1 MSATLFSIT
10 NTNTNTYYI
19 DHYFLGEYE
28 PNYDKDL
35 TASMDNSTNGQL
47 TEWDSDMIVWQTADG
62 KKPLDNPKVLMA
74 VVAFEVVG
82 PFSP

>member
-1 MSATLFSIT
+1 
-10 NTNTNTYYI
+10 
-19 DHYFLGEYE
+19 
-28 PNYDKDL
+28 
-35 TASMDNSTNGQL
+35 MDNSTNGQL

-74 VVAFEVVG
+74 VVVLEVVG

>member
-1 MSATLFSIT
+1 MSTTLFSIT
-10 NTNTNTYYI
+10 NTNTNTDYT
-19 DHYFLGEYE
+19 LGEYE

-74 VVAFEVVG
+74 LVVFEIVG

>member
-1 MSATLFSIT
+1 MSTSLFSKTFT
-10 NTNTNTYYI
+10 NTNTDYI
-19 DHYFLGEYE
+19 NNYNLGEYE

-62 KKPLDNPKVLMA
+62 KKPLDNPKVLEA
-74 VVAFEVVG
+74 VVVFEVAG